1 MPNVTI
7 FFGAML
13 CAVSV
18 FGYVRSLAPSP
29 SPTVFI
35 PMGFGIV
42 LIVLGIL
49 ARKPELRKHV
59 MHAAAGAGLVGFLVA
74 GGRGFMKL
82 GEAASDDPT
91 IHRAPRLVLLMALVC
106 LIFVVTCVGSFI
118 QARRRRAQSTNAT

>member
-7 FFGAML
+7 VFGVL
-13 CAVSV
+13 LSAVSV
-18 FGYVRSLAPSP
+18 FGYVRSLAASP

-35 PMGFGIV
+35 PMAFGIV

-49 ARKPELRKHV
+49 ARKPELRKNA
-59 MHAAAGAGLVGFLVA
+59 MHAAATVGLIGFLVA

-106 LIFVVTCVGSFI
+106 LTFVVTCVVSFI
-118 QARRRRAQSTNAT
+118 QARRRRAQTPDAT